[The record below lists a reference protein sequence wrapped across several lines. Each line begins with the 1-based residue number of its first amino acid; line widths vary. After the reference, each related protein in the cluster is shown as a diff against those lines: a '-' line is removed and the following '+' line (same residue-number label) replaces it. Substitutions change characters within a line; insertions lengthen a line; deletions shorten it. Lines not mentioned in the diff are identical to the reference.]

1 MEISLKDWSAFRD
14 RLHRLSEK
22 ATNEML
28 AWIQKRGGYAAI
40 PRDELIAYAHA
51 LATKYGEASAALSA
65 DMYDAIA
72 RLSKAAVPDAVV
84 AETATYGEVAKAING
99 AVKFSE
105 DPEYIS
111 SIVGRFVKQ
120 TSQDTTLQNAI
131 RDRAEYAWI
140 PSGETCAFCLTLA
153 SQDWQPASSKAL
165 NGGHAEHIHANCDCA
180 YVIRFNRSTTV
191 EGYEPQKYLSMYQDA
206 NTDSKGKVTY
216 VRDENGRLKKHV
228 QSESDA
234 RINAMRRM
242 AYAEDRDKGEGT
254 DNSELITV

>member
-51 LATKYGEASAALSA
+51 LSTKYGEASAALSA
-65 DMYDAIA
+65 DMYDAVA
-72 RLSKAAVPDAVV
+72 RLSKATLPDAVV
-84 AETATYGEVAKAING
+84 AETATYGDIAKAING
-99 AVKFSE
+99 AAKFTE

-120 TSQDTTLQNAI
+120 TSQDTTLQNAL
-131 RDRAEYAWI
+131 RDGAEFAWI
-140 PSGETCAFCLTLA
+140 PAGETCAFCLTLA
-153 SQDWQPASSKAL
+153 SNGWQPMSKKAL
-165 NGGHAEHIHANCDCA
+165 KNGHAEHIHSNCDCA
-180 YVIRFNRSTTV
+180 YAIRFDSSTTV
-191 EGYEPQKYLSMYQDA
+191 AGYEPEKYLSMYRHA
-206 NTDSKGKVTY
+206 
-216 VRDENGRLKKHV
+216 EGRTPTEK
-228 QSESDA
+228 
-234 RINAMRRM
+234 INAMRRE
-242 AYAEDRDKGEGT
+242 AYAADKDKGEGT